1 MNEPDQ
7 LRNAPQRLVLPP
19 ADRHYISRL
28 SKRTTA
34 SERTTLIVPGVDV
47 RGDLEAIRN
56 GLAVKNGE
64 YYTVNGRTWFHEEN
78 GRVFPVTGEG
88 FIGPVGRSV
97 MYALKALGRYNGTN
111 AQSDYEIARHP
122 AISGADRDEAIRIW
136 ELREK
141 DR

>member
-1 MNEPDQ
+1 VSESDT
-7 LRNAPQRLVLPP
+7 LRNAPKRPVLAP
-19 ADRHYISRL
+19 ADRHYINRI

-34 SERTTLIVPGVDV
+34 SERTTLIVPGVDIS
-47 RGDLEAIRN
+47 GDLEAIRN
-56 GLAVKNGE
+56 GHALKDGE

-88 FIGPVGRSV
+88 FIGPVGRGV
-97 MYALKALGRYNGTN
+97 MYALQALGRYNGVN
-111 AQSDYEIARHP
+111 AQSDNEIARHP

>member
-1 MNEPDQ
+1 MADANL
-7 LRNAPQRLVLPP
+7 LRNTPQRLVLPP
-19 ADRHYISRL
+19 ADRHYINRL

-47 RGDLEAIRN
+47 SSDLKAIRE
-56 GLAVKNGE
+56 GRAVKDGE
-64 YYTVNGRTWFHEEN
+64 YYTINGRTWFHEEN

-88 FIGPVGRSV
+88 FIGPVGRGV
-97 MYALKALGRYNGTN
+97 MYALQALGRYNGTN

-141 DR
+141 GR